1 MVDGWYM
8 GSSGITGGAL
18 WWGCGVG
25 WGGLLNW
32 DWIGME
38 EKMRSRETA
47 IGAAAFFRR
56 RSPA

>member
-1 MVDGWYM
+1 MVGHFIGMVDGWYM

-32 DWIGME
+32 NWIATE
-38 EKMRSRETA
+38 EKMRS
-47 IGAAAFFRR
+47 
-56 RSPA
+56 